1 MENIKKIL
9 KEYENNLRK
18 LQNDRSDKTK
28 LSEIYTKLKNL
39 ESKVLKEK
47 ESTERQERL
56 KDIDELL
63 FIVDSM
69 MDYYCEEASGK

>member
-1 MENIKKIL
+1 MEDIKKIL

-18 LQNDRSDKTK
+18 LQNDRSDKNK
-28 LSEIYTKLKNL
+28 LSDIYTKLKNL

-69 MDYYCEEASGK
+69 MDYYCEEASEK

>member
-1 MENIKKIL
+1 MEDIKKIL

-28 LSEIYTKLKNL
+28 LSDIYTKLKNL

-56 KDIDELL
+56 MDIDELL

-69 MDYYCEEASGK
+69 MDYYCEEASEK